1 MAVGRRFHGDAWF
14 GTHFCNRRVSRKS
27 SDTSSPTATLAR
39 FASDLRYADLPQAVK
54 DHLILLALDAVGCC
68 VQGAGLPWTL
78 RVREQVVIQGGRA
91 ESKILGTPLRVPAPG
106 AALVNATAGH
116 GFEMDDIHRD
126 AIIHGGS
133 LVFPAAMA
141 LAEAEGVISGAEFLC
156 AVAAGYEVGLRVG
169 AAAGQGMLMAG
180 FHPQGTSGAFASA
193 AAAARILRLN
203 PAGTRHALGI
213 AGSLGA
219 GLMASQ
225 QGAMVKRLHAG
236 HAARAGVEAA
246 RLARCGFSGIEDVI
260 EAEYGGFLSAHSP
273 APNPERLLSGLGERF
288 EILQVGI
295 KPFATVTSIHTCLEA
310 LNAIMVKHGLA
321 HEEVAKI
328 RAGVSRA
335 THVHCAW
342 PYRGQSLTAA
352 QMNLFFGLAVMALYG
367 DAGALEFTEDRVND
381 AEILKFIQRIEARVD
396 HEIDAGGPAARHAAR
411 VEVET
416 RNGDRFERYVKD
428 RLGSPEKPLSEERIR
443 MKFRANAG
451 AMGNEIAVDRVEE
464 LIGEIEEL
472 EDVSVIADA
481 CAATKKV

>member
-1 MAVGRRFHGDAWF
+1 M
-14 GTHFCNRRVSRKS
+14 SRKS
-27 SDTSSPTATLAR
+27 SDTGSPTAILAR

-54 DHLILLALDAVGCC
+54 HHLSLLALDAVGCC
-68 VQGAGLPWTL
+68 LQGAGLPWTL
-78 RVREQVVIQGGRA
+78 RLREQVVSQGGRA
-91 ESKILGTPLRVPAPG
+91 ESTLLGTPLRAPAPA

-133 LVFPAAMA
+133 LVFPPALA
-141 LAEAEGVISGAEFLC
+141 LAEAESAVSGAEFLC

-169 AAAGQGMLMAG
+169 AAAGPGLLTAG

-193 AAAARILRLN
+193 ATAARILRLD

-225 QGAMVKRLHAG
+225 EGAMVKRLHAG

-246 RLARCGFSGIEDVI
+246 LLARSGFTGIEDVI
-260 EAEYGGFLSAHSP
+260 EAEYGGFLSTHSP

-288 EILQVGI
+288 EILHVGI
-295 KPFATVTSIHTCLEA
+295 KPFATVTSIHACLEA
-310 LNAIMVKHGLA
+310 LNAIMVEHGLA
-321 HEEVAKI
+321 HEDIVKI

-367 DAGALEFTEDRVND
+367 DAGASEFREERVND
-381 AEILKFIQRIEARVD
+381 AEIINFIQRIEARVD
-396 HEIDAGGPAARHAAR
+396 DKIDAGGPAARHAAR
-411 VEVET
+411 LEVET

-451 AMGNEIAVDRVEE
+451 AMGNDIAVGRLEA
-464 LIGEIEEL
+464 LIGTIEEL

-481 CAATKKV
+481 CVANKNV